1 MPNKTNQDWQE
12 VNPDTQDMWDFRN
25 QSTIQGLYVAKKENV
40 GENKSNI
47 YVLNVANEKVGVWG
61 SVVLD
66 SRFEQIAI
74 GSEVKIEYLG
84 KVESESGG
92 RAYHNFKVF
101 RRPAPFEEVQG
112 KSNVGEVNE
121 AAQIASQEVKEE
133 EIPVIESEPSITPK
147 PNEQTH
153 PQV

>member
-1 MPNKTNQDWQE
+1 MPDQTNKNWEE
-12 VNPDTQDMWDFRN
+12 VNPDTQDMWDFRS
-25 QSTIQGLYVAKKENV
+25 QPTIQGLYVAKKENV

-84 KVESESGG
+84 MVKPESGN
-92 RAYHNFKVF
+92 RPYHNFKVY

-112 KSNVGEVNE
+112 KNNVGEANE
-121 AAQIASQEVKEE
+121 APQELKEE
-133 EIPVIESEPSITPK
+133 EIPVID
-147 PNEQTH
+147 EQTD
-153 PQV
+153 